1 MLPPCM
7 PPPMPP
13 PRPNA
18 DDPRASVVARAPAM
32 RQLRT
37 LLFIEF
43 PPWLN
48 LRQRPPP
55 QEENNQKPQR
65 MQRFQ
70 MTKATVSDTEVSFI
84 DSQAARRSRTPAL
97 RSPSIISCAHSSR
110 HGNAW
115 RTSGFLHQGLTGV
128 NPRGFHA
135 AGGPQRTA
143 RLQRTQ
149 IADELPCA
157 VFPGALKR
165 KTPASLAGSLLRSI
179 PDHNLGSGQASFFG
193 PFRVFSCNIA
203 EQCHHL
209 TSANRPQSPAEGGSG
224 GAIRC

>member
-1 MLPPCM
+1 PTRIPPPMPPTCIPPPMPPACTPPPMPPPCM

-84 DSQAARRSRTPAL
+84 D
-97 RSPSIISCAHSSR
+97 
-110 HGNAW
+110 
-115 RTSGFLHQGLTGV
+115 
-128 NPRGFHA
+128 
-135 AGGPQRTA
+135 
-143 RLQRTQ
+143 LQRRRVGR
-149 IADELPCA
+149 ERPRS
-157 VFPGALKR
+157 GAHR
-165 KTPASLAGSLLRSI
+165 
-179 PDHNLGSGQASFFG
+179 
-193 PFRVFSCNIA
+193 
-203 EQCHHL
+203 
-209 TSANRPQSPAEGGSG
+209 
-224 GAIRC
+224 